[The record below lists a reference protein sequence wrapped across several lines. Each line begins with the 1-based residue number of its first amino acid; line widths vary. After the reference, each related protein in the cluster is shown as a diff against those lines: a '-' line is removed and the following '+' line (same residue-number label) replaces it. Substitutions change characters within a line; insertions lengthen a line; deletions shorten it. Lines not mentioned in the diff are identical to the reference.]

1 MIRLAAAL
9 LAVVAMGE
17 VQTAPVGFGPLDAE
31 QAARAELWNQ
41 RLLASANATMELQR
55 WCDERAGMPAG
66 ARITA
71 TLLPGSGTRL
81 SPTDR
86 RRLGLGPDD
95 PVAYRHVRLECMGI
109 LLSEADNWYVPDRLT
124 PEMQRQL
131 TTTRT
136 PFGAVIQPLR
146 PRRQNRLLRA
156 DGGAIL
162 FEHEGLVTT
171 AAGQPL
177 ALVRERYQRAL
188 VL

>member
-1 MIRLAAAL
+1 
-9 LAVVAMGE
+9 MGD
-17 VQTAPVGFGPLDAE
+17 TRPSRTGFGPLEPE
-31 QAARAELWNQ
+31 QAERASVWNQ
-41 RLLASANATMELQR
+41 RLLAASNATMELQC
-55 WCDERAGMPAG
+55 WCDERDGIPAG

-71 TLLPGSGTRL
+71 TVLPGAGTKL
-81 SPTDR
+81 STTDR

-95 PVAYRHVRLECMGI
+95 AIAYRHVRLECMGI
-109 LLSEADNWYVPDRLT
+109 LLSEADNWYVPARLT
-124 PEMQRQL
+124 ADMQRRL
-131 TTTRT
+131 AGTRT

-146 PRRQNRLLRA
+146 PRRQNRLIRF

-171 AAGQPL
+171 ATGQPL